1 MNSTINPF
9 SDPDSRELW
18 EILICRDIEGFLNQN
33 WSLVAGDF
41 LDVGF
46 MGIDGCFLSN
56 PDGWKL
62 TFPDLAS
69 YRHAWLAQSR
79 QFNNTR
85 FLDDPREA
93 LYRAMRL
100 SRVEVEGDSALVHK
114 KFNGSIRLETGGCLK
129 LCWQS
134 LFFCRRIDGLYKIA
148 GFVGYLPNL
157 VSDETQSVLNQ
168 EVTLDQ

>member
-1 MNSTINPF
+1 MNLTINPF

-18 EILICRDIEGFLNQN
+18 EMLVRRDIEGFLNQD

-41 LDVGF
+41 MDVGF
-46 MGIDGCFLSN
+46 VGLDGRFLSN

-62 TFPDLAS
+62 TFPDLDS
-69 YRHAWLAQSR
+69 YQKAWLNQSR
-79 QFNNTR
+79 QFANTR

-100 SRVEVEGDSALVHK
+100 SRVEIEGDSALIHK
-114 KFNGSIRLETGGCLK
+114 KFNGSIRLEIGDSLK

-134 LFFCRRIDGLYKIA
+134 LFFCRRIDGFFKIS

-157 VSDETQSVLNQ
+157 VSAEQEPVLNQ
-168 EVTLDQ
+168 KDALAQ